1 MRKAAVI
8 LAAAMAG
15 SGFAAFAV
23 AQENMDDQFMPIS
36 EVDQNWYLQ
45 RSTCTLAHSLN
56 GNSPKVVRFRIGMG
70 TEIEFVDPALRDVR
84 QGQSRMIMVS
94 VDGEGAEESYSM
106 GVHEDGRQ
114 GYRLSLSHEFLE
126 RVATGRRLEARA
138 GGRTLLSL
146 DLDFAEAAIGGMR
159 NCTETMANGGADQ
172 AYSVENQTYT
182 VENRADALDNA
193 ADAARNAI
201 SPEG

>member
-1 MRKAAVI
+1 MRKTAII
-8 LAAAMAG
+8 LAAALAG
-15 SGFAAFAV
+15 PGFAAFAL
-23 AQENMDDQFMPIS
+23 AQENTDDQFMPIS

-106 GVHEDGRQ
+106 GIHEDGRQ
-114 GYRLSLSHEFLE
+114 GYRLSLSGEFLE
-126 RVATGRRLEARA
+126 RIATGRRLEARA

-159 NCTETMANGGADQ
+159 NCTETMANGGADP
-172 AYSVENQTYT
+172 ATSAENA
-182 VENRADALDNA
+182 ADAMDNA